1 MSSTFGQYLRLTL
14 FGQSH
19 GPAVGVTV
27 DGLPAG
33 MRIDMDALR
42 DELRR
47 RAPGRNDLTTPRR
60 EPDEP
65 MCHGP
70 LAQNADTPEK
80 ATAAWNK
87 LVVAERARIDALV
100 GYVSPLEYAW
110 ARRRKRHA

>member
-1 MSSTFGQYLRLTL
+1 MTAPLPCPYCGKDAHAWRVRLI
-14 FGQSH
+14 
-19 GPAVGVTV
+19 
-27 DGLPAG
+27 DGSFFVCG
-33 MRIDMDALR
+33 C
-42 DELRR
+42 
-47 RAPGRNDLTTPRR
+47 RR